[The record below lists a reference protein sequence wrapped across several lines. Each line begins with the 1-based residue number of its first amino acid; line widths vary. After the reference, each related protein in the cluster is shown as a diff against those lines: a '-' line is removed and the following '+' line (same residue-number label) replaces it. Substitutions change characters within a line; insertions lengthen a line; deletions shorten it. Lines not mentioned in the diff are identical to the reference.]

1 MTGKERKARQ
11 EAFEHIPEVELEY
24 MDFGTRIR
32 QLRSEMGMSQVEFA
46 EKLGLSKQILSLY
59 EAGKRSP
66 KIAQVKKFAEI
77 LKVSVDYLLGDSAEE
92 AAFYSVCS
100 TQEKPFYKIF
110 IEVTYDQMGLDIPG
124 IVRVTGLTDRQVR
137 TIITRRMKEAPLPI
151 ALQLSDTLDVPLEVW
166 AGTLPYHP
174 HPLSAEAVEVAKAY
188 ERADIKDKN
197 TARLALNLELVKEAK
212 QE

>member
-1 MTGKERKARQ
+1 MCFNKIELNKGGRHMTGKERKARQ
-11 EAFEHIPEVELEY
+11 EEFEHIPEVDLEY
-24 MDFGTRIR
+24 TDFGTRIR

-137 TIITRRMKEAPLPI
+137 TIITRRMKEALI
-151 ALQLSDTLDVPLEVW
+151 ALQPPIRWMYRWRSGERFLTIPILFGRSRRSGEASATLR
-166 AGTLPYHP
+166 T
-174 HPLSAEAVEVAKAY
+174 
-188 ERADIKDKN
+188 KN
-197 TARLALNLELVKEAK
+197 TAGWR
-212 QE
+212 

>member
-110 IEVTYDQMGLDIPG
+110 IE
-124 IVRVTGLTDRQVR
+124 
-137 TIITRRMKEAPLPI
+137 K
-151 ALQLSDTLDVPLEVW
+151 ALS
-166 AGTLPYHP
+166 
-174 HPLSAEAVEVAKAY
+174 
-188 ERADIKDKN
+188 
-197 TARLALNLELVKEAK
+197 
-212 QE
+212 